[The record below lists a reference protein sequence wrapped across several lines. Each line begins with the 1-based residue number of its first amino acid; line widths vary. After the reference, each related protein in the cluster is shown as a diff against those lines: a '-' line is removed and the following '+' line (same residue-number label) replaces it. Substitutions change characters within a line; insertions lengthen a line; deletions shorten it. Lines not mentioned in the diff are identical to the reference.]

1 MAFPSLGTYADL
13 ILGINGS
20 GAWLHR
26 NDLGTIAPIFVTL
39 CEATMNNGVQ
49 LPSGQI
55 VDGLRTY
62 AQETSGTVSIVINGT
77 TGTLPTDFLDIRGA
91 PYIIYSGIKQPLR
104 QIPMQPMTMSEQSQT
119 AGIPR
124 GFYITGSSIVVVP
137 KAAAATTVYIDY
149 YAKIG
154 PLATSSTN
162 WLLTLS
168 PMTYLY
174 GSIAHGAPWFGPSF
188 NPTPW
193 MAGFVGAMEG
203 VRRSDNLKRN
213 TNITMA
219 SEIAAIT
226 SGGRPFNIL
235 TGLN

>member
-1 MAFPSLGTYADL
+1 MAFPDLGTYADL
-13 ILGINGS
+13 LVGINGS

-26 NDLGTIAPIFVTL
+26 SELGTIAPIFVTL
-39 CEATMNNGVQ
+39 CEATMNQGIQ

-62 AQETSGTVSIVINGT
+62 AQETSGTVAISANGT
-77 TGTLPTDFLDIRGA
+77 SGTLPTDFLELRGA
-91 PYIIYSGIKQPLR
+91 PYIIYSGIKQPLK
-104 QIPMQPMTMSEQSQT
+104 QVSMQPMTTAEQSQV
-119 AGIPR
+119 AGIPQ
-124 GFYITGSSIVVVP
+124 GFYIKGSTIVVVP
-137 KAAAATTVYIDY
+137 SASSATTVYIDY

-188 NPTPW
+188 NAAPW
-193 MAGFVGAMEG
+193 MAGFIGAMEG

-213 TNITMA
+213 ANVTMG